1 MANSA
6 VVQTTVTHKQKQKK
20 ITFLACLIG
29 GMVGAH
35 KFYEEKYLTG
45 LLYLITCGFCLIAVV
60 IDLIK
65 LIKMPAVYT
74 VEKKSYRIDLNN
86 LKDAIVNFPVDKV
99 GKVVSI
105 IGGGVVGFGGMM
117 SFNLV
122 IMLVGVLIA
131 LVGFVI
137 TWLKTRDFR
146 GVLVDNGI
154 PAGIAAV
161 AVFAFLF
168 LMGAVLL
175 WLILK
180 LVLGIDIYEW
190 LVDVFGNDKKSKHD
204 DFEYKEPQSFAF
216 PDTLY
221 DKQGNQYRLESTSG
235 DHADY
240 YCPATGNRRVVWES
254 DLNSD

>member
-45 LLYLITCGFCLIAVV
+45 LLYLLTCGFFLIAVV

-74 VEKKSYRIDLNN
+74 VEKKHYRIDLDN
-86 LKDAIVNFPVDKV
+86 LKDAIVNFPVAKV
-99 GKVVSI
+99 GKIVSI
-105 IGGGVVGFGGMM
+105 IGGGLVGFGGMM
-117 SFNLV
+117 SFNLI
-122 IMLVGVLIA
+122 IMLVGVLVA
-131 LVGFVI
+131 LIGCVI
-137 TWLKTRDFR
+137 TWLKTRDLA
-146 GVLVDNGI
+146 GTLSDNGI

-190 LVDVFGNDKKSKHD
+190 LVDVFGSDKKSNPKD
-204 DFEYKEPQSFAF
+204 LEYKEPKGFTF
-216 PDTLY
+216 PATLY
-221 DKQGNQYRLESTSG
+221 DRQGNQYRLESTSG

-240 YCPATGNRRVVWES
+240 YCPATGARKVVWES